1 MMGSRKDEKR
11 TTTMNALNQ
20 LRITHLAGRGAMG
33 GAYLAGGAQ
42 EAEAAPVGSQIGVD
56 EMVWDSH
63 SGTIATFQDSP
74 SLISLLNSSRDGF
87 ACSFVA

>member
-1 MMGSRKDEKR
+1 MSWRKDEKR
-11 TTTMNALNQ
+11 TSTTMNALNG
-20 LRITHLAGRGAMG
+20 LRITHLAGRGTLG
-33 GAYLAGGAQ
+33 GAYLAGGVG
-42 EAEAAPVGSQIGVD
+42 EAEPSAAGSRIGVD

-74 SLISLLNSSRDGF
+74 SLISLLNSSREGF

>member
-20 LRITHLAGRGAMG
+20 LRISHLAGRGNIG
-33 GAYLAGGAQ
+33 GAFLAGNSV
-42 EAEAAPVGSQIGVD
+42 EAEAASVGSQIGVD
-56 EMVWDSH
+56 EMVWDSN

-74 SLISLLNSSRDGF
+74 SLISLLHSSHEGF